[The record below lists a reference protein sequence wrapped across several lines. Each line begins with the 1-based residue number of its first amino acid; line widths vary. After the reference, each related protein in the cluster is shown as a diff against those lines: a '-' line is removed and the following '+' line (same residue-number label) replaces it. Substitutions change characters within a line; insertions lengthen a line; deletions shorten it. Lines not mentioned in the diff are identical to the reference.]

1 MKQNVSEGMFIDS
14 FKQNEERKNNF
25 SYDGLRALYDYLE
38 QYENDIGEELEFDLI
53 ALCCE
58 YSEYK
63 DLKEFLN
70 DYPSDI
76 DKKDYDD
83 LDDYKQAIEEEIN
96 DNTQLIKLDDDLDEG
111 FIIQAY

>member
-14 FKQNEERKNNF
+14 FKQNEQRKNNF

-63 DLKEFLN
+63 DLKE
-70 DYPSDI
+70 
-76 DKKDYDD
+76 
-83 LDDYKQAIEEEIN
+83 
-96 DNTQLIKLDDDLDEG
+96 
-111 FIIQAY
+111 

>member
-1 MKQNVSEGMFIDS
+1 MKQNVSEDTFIS
-14 FKQNEERKNNF
+14 TFKQNQSYKNNF
-25 SYDGLRALYDYLE
+25 SYEGLRVLYNYLE

-53 ALCCE
+53 SLCCDYNE
-58 YSEYK
+58 YE

-96 DNTQLIKLDDDLDEG
+96 DNTQLIKLGDDLDEG